1 MSENDSYVV
10 PDIWELSGEEA
21 GVDKLVQASEKRF
34 ETAFELIGDG
44 VIYQD
49 IEGRVVLCNEA
60 SAQCLGITMCQLEGS
75 LLDNLKLN
83 ALKEDGSVFS
93 PEQFPP
99 DLALK
104 TGVHQKN
111 VLMNIS
117 RLDGSRVW
125 LKVNSTPIFDGLQD
139 SPVSVVTCLSDV
151 SALKFE
157 EVRLRDE
164 LKSLQT
170 TQAQIEAR
178 RRGLELANQELRDAA
193 DTDSATGLKNRRC
206 FLERL
211 YSEVALA
218 SRKQIPLS
226 VAFIE
231 IDQFNSIKEGLN
243 EDNVNAMLRNIGK
256 VTGDVGRISDFI
268 ARYSEDKIAI
278 ILPHTMLH
286 DAVQFSSRALKAIQT
301 MDARI
306 ALNACAG
313 IAEYKHGALTNEFIE
328 QVEEALFRA
337 KARGVGTCHSDP
349 I

>member
-1 MSENDSYVV
+1 MSENDIKFV
-10 PDIWELSGEEA
+10 PDIWELRGEKA
-21 GVDKLVQASEKRF
+21 GVGDLVRASEQQF

-60 SAQCLGITMCQLEGS
+60 SAQCLGITMCMLEGS

-83 ALKEDGSVFS
+83 ALKEDDSAFT

-99 DLALK
+99 SLALK
-104 TGVHQKN
+104 TGVQQKN
-111 VLMNIS
+111 VLMSIS
-117 RLDGSRVW
+117 RPDGSRAW
-125 LKVNSTPIFDGLQD
+125 LKVNSTPIFDGLHD
-139 SPVSVVTCLSDV
+139 SPVSVVTSLSDI

-231 IDQFNSIKEGLN
+231 IDQFNSIKERLN
-243 EDNVNAMLRNIGK
+243 EDTVNIMLRNVGK
-256 VTGDVGRISDFI
+256 VTGDVGRISDFV
-268 ARYSEDKIAI
+268 ARYGEDKIAI

-286 DAVQFSSRALKAIQT
+286 DAVQFAYRAVKAVQI
-301 MDARI
+301 MEAGI
-306 ALNACAG
+306 ALNAYAG

-337 KARGVGTCHSDP
+337 KALGVGTCHSDP